1 VTRLPLRSLL
11 ARLACGLRR
20 RAAAAAA
27 APVDLGVWGEGCA
40 ADWLR
45 GNGWKI
51 LGRRVRPNRRDELD
65 LVATRR
71 GVLAFVEVKTRT
83 DERVG
88 RPAAA
93 VNAAKRHALNRA
105 ARAFL
110 RQAGTPE
117 FIYRFDIVEVVGRPG
132 AAPPEIR
139 HIENAF
145 PFERRS
151 GRL

>member
-1 VTRLPLRSLL
+1 MLRVTEACLRIARRLW
-11 ARLACGLRR
+11 RR
-20 RAAAAAA
+20 FRQRGIP
-27 APVDLGVWGEGCA
+27 APVDLGAWGEGCA

-83 DERVG
+83 DERVS

-110 RQAGTPE
+110 RQAAFPDL
-117 FIYRFDIVEVVGRPG
+117 IYRFDIVEVVGRPG
-132 AAPPEIR
+132 TAPPAIR
-139 HIENAF
+139 HHENAF

-151 GRL
+151 GP